1 MDWAPL
7 ERPEALFRSRW
18 LREQL
23 WGLSGLLTRSG
34 DGRRYVAAPYDAGR
48 PFPLPA
54 LFCFARVV
62 RIGGRMYAVFA
73 FDKGEQPVFP
83 KTVQIV
89 DTIFREPVL

>member
-1 MDWAPL
+1 MPVAVSRVLTL

-23 WGLSGLLTRSG
+23 WGLSGLLTRGG

-54 LFCFARVV
+54 LLYGCSRRHA
-62 RIGGRMYAVFA
+62 G
-73 FDKGEQPVFP
+73 
-83 KTVQIV
+83 
-89 DTIFREPVL
+89 